1 VWHRGAVLRQP
12 RFALGPGQELGSVVG
27 EVLRVHDAE
36 IPGLQG
42 VGKMDKDPDLKR
54 RLWKPG

>member
-1 VWHRGAVLRQP
+1 VLRQP